1 MSIAAVWRYR
11 GFIIGSVAREF
22 KIRYQ
27 TSILGALWAVL
38 NPLALVFIYTV
49 VFSRLM
55 QARLPA
61 VDNTLGYG
69 IYLCAGILC
78 WSTFTEIATRCQN
91 VFLENANLIRKMSFP
106 RICLPIIV
114 VISAGISFLIML
126 AILTVFLMA
135 AHTSVVGAALVA
147 ILPLFAILVC
157 LAAGLG
163 VILGVLNVFFRDVG
177 QLFGIVFQFW
187 FWLTPIVYPLS
198 ILPEG
203 VQQVIRLNPLTPIV
217 TASQGIFVHGAWPR
231 WPTLLPTV
239 VTAILMVTGAM
250 WLYRRCAVDLVDE
263 L

>member
-1 MSIAAVWRYR
+1 MSIAAIWRYR

-27 TSILGALWAVL
+27 TSVLGAMWAVL
-38 NPLALVFIYTV
+38 NPLALVFIYTI

-55 QARLPA
+55 RARLPE

-114 VISAGISFLIML
+114 VISAGISFAIML
-126 AILTVFLMA
+126 SIMLGFLMTTDA
-135 AHTSVVGAALVA
+135 PVGSALVA
-147 ILPLFAILVC
+147 VLPLFLILIS
-157 LAAGLG
+157 LASGLG

-198 ILPEG
+198 ILPER
-203 VQQVIRLNPLTPIV
+203 VQQMIRLNPLTPIV
-217 TASQGIFVHGAWPR
+217 TACQGIFVYGAWPR
-231 WPTLLPTV
+231 WATLLPTV
-239 VTAILMVTGAM
+239 ITAMLMVAGAM
-250 WLYRRCAVDLVDE
+250 FLYRKCAVDLVDE

>member
-1 MSIAAVWRYR
+1 MNIAAIWRYR
-11 GFIIGSVAREF
+11 GFIVGSVTREF
-22 KIRYQ
+22 KVRYQ
-27 TSILGALWAVL
+27 TSVLGTTWAVI

-55 QARLPA
+55 RARLPD
-61 VDNTLGYG
+61 VENTLGYG

-78 WSTFTEIATRCQN
+78 WSTFTEIANRCQN

-114 VISAGISFLIML
+114 VISATISFTIML
-126 AILTVFLMA
+126 AILLAFL
-135 AHTSVVGAALVA
+135 
-147 ILPLFAILVC
+147 ILTKSPIGMSLLAVIPLFLLLIL

-187 FWLTPIVYPLS
+187 FWLTPIVYPLT
-198 ILPEG
+198 ILPERI
-203 VQQVIRLNPLTPIV
+203 QQIIRLNPLTPLV
-217 TASQGIFVHGAWPR
+217 MACQGIFVSGEWPR
-231 WPTLLPTV
+231 WTTLVPTV
-239 VTAILMVTGAM
+239 ITAVLFVSGALL
-250 WLYRRCAVDLVDE
+250 LYQKCAVDLVDE